1 MKTERKYLDEF
12 EMSLLEKYG
21 IKILKKK
28 YDVSD
33 LLDMLP
39 KKWKEGNKRDR
50 NESWNGIRIEYDY
63 GTSEW
68 TCTTPHW
75 FYGGACGVV
84 TWNIVRGDTLVECL
98 LRAVLTLASKGDRQ
112 YLKKTYVVEDWKYS
126 EN

>member
-1 MKTERKYLDEF
+1 MKAERKYLDKF

-39 KKWKEGNKRDR
+39 KRWKEGNKRDR

-63 GTSEW
+63 SASEW
-68 TCTTPHW
+68 TCTTPYW

-84 TWNIVRGDTLVECL
+84 KWNTVRG
-98 LRAVLTLASKGDRQ
+98 GH
-112 YLKKTYVVEDWKYS
+112 YG
-126 EN
+126 

>member
-84 TWNIVRGDTLVECL
+84 TWNTVSGETLVECL
-98 LRAVLTLASKGDRQ
+98 LGAVLTLASKGERQ

>member
-50 NESWNGIRIEYDY
+50 NESWNGIQIEYDY

-84 TWNIVRGDTLVECL
+84 TWNTVRGATLLECL
-98 LRAVLTLASKGDRQ
+98 LGAVLTLAKKGDRR

-126 EN
+126 ET